1 MAKWDT
7 RVITQFF
14 SAILVNLI
22 LSRRSS
28 TAVDLETANLSPLAT
43 TQNTDDLVP
52 YVLYLPLLSCL
63 SDSAPA
69 WPLEYL
75 APSYPY
81 SSLDYKKEV
90 DY

>member
-63 SDSAPA
+63 SDSARTR
-69 WPLEYL
+69 LESGTTLYIGPGL
-75 APSYPY
+75 VYPSYLY
-81 SSLDYKKEV
+81 LS
-90 DY
+90 